1 MYQFENEHTHY
12 TSRDC
17 ETERIVECAKLLLS
31 ANPGLITIPSLTTK
45 CTPLHKA
52 LIYYGEVTDLVKL
65 LLQYDV
71 DSAQLRMRNRFGD
84 LPIHVA
90 TTVGVPNETLRL
102 IIERTVAA
110 TTTPSLH
117 QDLPIANRSTLI
129 WSSNDNG
136 FTPIYLSW
144 MRHIEGG
151 GSYPQRRRTGGGLYN
166 SLWKE
171 AKKQLFVDLENLSSS
186 LEREAA
192 IRLVLTRTLGSF
204 WDVAITLL
212 RATSFETSVPV
223 GYEENHKR
231 EPIRNVFQPLHIAL
245 ALTRTNPEAS
255 LSFSI
260 LDVLLLAY
268 RHQFHDRDEHGRLPL
283 HYAAA
288 SYEYSTMPW
297 NENDMEEDR
306 VRLPV
311 KVWNRLPTGWSEMVR
326 REDDKLRTGAPVKKR
341 NS

>member
-1 MYQFENEHTHY
+1 MDETYRRWRKLSSEEENWWWP
-12 TSRDC
+12 
-17 ETERIVECAKLLLS
+17 VQ
-31 ANPGLITIPSLTTK
+31 LT
-45 CTPLHKA
+45 L
-52 LIYYGEVTDLVKL
+52 
-65 LLQYDV
+65 
-71 DSAQLRMRNRFGD
+71 
-84 LPIHVA
+84 
-90 TTVGVPNETLRL
+90 
-102 IIERTVAA
+102 
-110 TTTPSLH
+110 
-117 QDLPIANRSTLI
+117 
-129 WSSNDNG
+129 
-136 FTPIYLSW
+136 
-144 MRHIEGG
+144 EGG
-151 GSYPQRRRTGGGLYN
+151 EKTVVCRSGEFI
-166 SLWKE
+166 K
-171 AKKQLFVDLENLSSS
+171 LFG
-186 LEREAA
+186 
-192 IRLVLTRTLGSF
+192 TRGCNPPCFNANFRVILGCCHHL
-204 WDVAITLL
+204 I
-212 RATSFETSVPV
+212 E
-223 GYEENHKR
+223 EENHKR

-341 NS
+341 NSVIQVLLKHDPQGAGVSDKCGFLPLHFAIESEKIWTKNSQRLPRDRKIHKSAARDNRDTNNKVCHKISWAENITTLLEAHPEALERRDPKYHLYPFMQAAVGMDSSIDTVYRLLRMSPALVVSGSAT